1 MAPVAG
7 RVQVRMCGAAY
18 SAIRDLLACYAPTR
32 EAFRRSMATYSIAP
46 DVLYQRAAALCAKY
60 QQAKPFPHIAIDDF
74 FPVELAEAA
83 LAEFPKPGD
92 IAWQR
97 FQNSRE
103 VKLACN
109 DEALLGPAI
118 RDLIWQMN
126 SQVFLRFLEQLTGIP
141 DLIPDPQ
148 LSGGGMHQ
156 IVRGGKLGVHVDFNK
171 HGAYQLDR
179 RLNLLLYLNK
189 DWREEYGGHLELW
202 DEGMTRCEQR
212 ILPVFNR
219 VALFSTT
226 EKSWHGH
233 PNALACPEGW
243 SRKSIALYY
252 YTNGRSDGSQASA
265 HSTVFR
271 ERPGEALPKE
281 SGEGLRLR
289 DFVPPILWRGMKRL
303 AGR

>member
-1 MAPVAG
+1 
-7 RVQVRMCGAAY
+7 
-18 SAIRDLLACYAPTR
+18 
-32 EAFRRSMATYSIAP
+32 MATYSIAP
-46 DVLYQRAAALCAKY
+46 QVLLERAAGLRAKY
-60 QQAKPFPHIAIDDF
+60 QTAKPFPHIVIDDF
-74 FPVELAEAA
+74 FPVDIVEAA
-83 LAEFPKPGD
+83 CAEFPKPGE

-103 VKLACN
+103 VKLAFN

-126 SQVFLRFLEQLTGIP
+126 SQVFLRFLERLTGIEN
-141 DLIPDPQ
+141 LIPDPQ

-156 IVRGGKLGVHVDFNK
+156 IVRGGKLGVHIDFNK
-171 HGAYQLDR
+171 HGPYQLDR

-189 DWREEYGGHLELW
+189 DWREEYGGHLEFW

-252 YTNGRSDGSQASA
+252 YTNGRDDGAKSPE
-265 HSTVFR
+265 HTTVFR
-271 ERPGEALPKE
+271 DRPGERGPKDL
-281 SGEGLRLR
+281 GGGLHLR
-289 DFVPPILWRGMKRL
+289 DFVPPILWRGLKRL